1 MPFRPEDSSRS
12 RAWRSLRVG
21 ACSALRTWSSCTGAL
36 VWLIGRRSPSCSAGA
51 EGEPGLTST
60 KKLPSRKM
68 RGRIFIV
75 ASLCSGRPFVSIRM
89 VTSAACLPSSTWLI
103 PVTLPTLTP
112 ATRTGEP
119 LRTPLADGK
128 TACTV

>member
-1 MPFRPEDSSRS
+1 M
-12 RAWRSLRVG
+12 
-21 ACSALRTWSSCTGAL
+21 
-36 VWLIGRRSPSCSAGA
+36 
-51 EGEPGLTST
+51 ST

-68 RGRIFIV
+68 RGRILKV
-75 ASLCSGRPFVSIRM
+75 ASRWIGRPFLSIRM
-89 VTSAACLPSSTWLI
+89 VTSAAWRPASTCPT

-119 LRTPLADGK
+119 ERMPLADGK